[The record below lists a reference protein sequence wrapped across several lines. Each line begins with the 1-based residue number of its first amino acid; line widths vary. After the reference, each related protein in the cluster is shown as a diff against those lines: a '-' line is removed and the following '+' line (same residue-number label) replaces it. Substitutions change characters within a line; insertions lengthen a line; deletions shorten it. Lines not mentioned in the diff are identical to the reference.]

1 MKVVGDNND
10 PGIQEMPNMLE
21 GVLRVAEP
29 VGGAK
34 EVDFVSVRSSS
45 IQEETDA
52 RVSVK
57 FLTTTS

>member
-1 MKVVGDNND
+1 MKVVGDGDD
-10 PGIQEMPNMLE
+10 PGIREMPDVLE
-21 GVLRVAEP
+21 GVLRVVEP
-29 VGGAK
+29 VGGAE
-34 EVDFVSVRSSS
+34 EVNFVSVRSSS